1 MAFRKMDRFLHHR
14 AQLLLPCYASI
25 FIIKEFLKQWRP
37 STAKSKHS
45 IMIRLI
51 LLIKKENNKA
61 NIPDYPLIHQL
72 CTGSGIWW
80 QKLWIDSFQSW
91 TSGHPSSLHFELT
104 IELVQPFLKNCTI
117 YSCFLLR
124 SVSAREVTNVF
135 EASWTGRFTNHEHQ
149 DLPTKDVRVAIP
161 LNRTLLC
168 LPHEQ
173 RLLQKC
179 FAEQTKF
186 ICIKHIF

>member
-1 MAFRKMDRFLHHR
+1 MKKFLHHR
-14 AQLLLPCYASI
+14 AI

-37 STAKSKHS
+37 STAKSKHL

-61 NIPDYPLIHQL
+61 NTPDYPLIHQL

-91 TSGHPSSLHFELT
+91 TSGHLSSLHFELT

-124 SVSAREVTNVF
+124 SVSAREVTNVL
-135 EASWTGRFTNHEHQ
+135 EASWMA
-149 DLPTKDVRVAIP
+149 DLPIMNIRIFPPRTLEVAIP
-161 LNRTLLC
+161 VNCTLLC
-168 LPHEQ
+168 LPPEQ
-173 RLLQKC
+173 RLPQKC

-186 ICIKHIF
+186 ICIKHIL